1 MQDNGNLRAA
11 LSTTDVIEVTIGFFL
26 FHFILLY
33 VNRCQDLGYIYFYRL
48 LNNLRPK
55 LGDLT
60 LQLESEFIDCLQC
73 RVLYVLYS
81 AEILTLVVFKYPH
94 ASESKIQLPP
104 RDELKTVL
112 DKVKDFFGDAK
123 ESFGKLTALSS
134 TTTEELEEKS
144 KEKAK

>member
-1 MQDNGNLRAA
+1 M
-11 LSTTDVIEVTIGFFL
+11 
-26 FHFILLY
+26 
-33 VNRCQDLGYIYFYRL
+33 
-48 LNNLRPK
+48 
-55 LGDLT
+55 
-60 LQLESEFIDCLQC
+60 
-73 RVLYVLYS
+73 LYVLYS